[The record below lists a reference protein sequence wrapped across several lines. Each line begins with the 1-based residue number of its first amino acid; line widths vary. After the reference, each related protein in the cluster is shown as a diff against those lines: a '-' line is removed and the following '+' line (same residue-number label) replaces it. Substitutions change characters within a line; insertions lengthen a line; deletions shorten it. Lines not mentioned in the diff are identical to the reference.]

1 MKSAN
6 LRLLAAS
13 AVLAEWA
20 PMASAATL
28 EIDMT
33 GIESYGFQCDA
44 GNSGLIFDLG
54 AGANITGISWDVG
67 LTPVSPSWSQE
78 ATMSLYSEGGETVL
92 NIFAGID
99 NSDPAAAVGGTALS
113 QTAAD
118 GLLLIEF
125 YEIDFDDIA
134 DGADAIWD
142 GTLSIEY
149 ETSVVP
155 VPAAAWLLGSG
166 LLGLLGLRRRA

>member
-13 AVLAEWA
+13 AVLAVWA
-20 PMASAATL
+20 PLASAATL
-28 EIDMT
+28 DIDIT
-33 GIESYGFQCDA
+33 GIESYGFQGDA
-44 GNSGLIFDLG
+44 GNAGLIFDLG
-54 AGANITGISWDVG
+54 AGATITGISWDVG
-67 LTPVSPSWSQE
+67 LTPVSPSWSEE
-78 ATMSLYSEGGETVL
+78 ATISLYSEGGETVL
-92 NIFAGID
+92 NIFDGG
-99 NSDPAAAVGGTALS
+99 NSDPVTAVGGMALG

-125 YEIDFDDIA
+125 YEVDFDDIA

-149 ETSVVP
+149 ETAVVP